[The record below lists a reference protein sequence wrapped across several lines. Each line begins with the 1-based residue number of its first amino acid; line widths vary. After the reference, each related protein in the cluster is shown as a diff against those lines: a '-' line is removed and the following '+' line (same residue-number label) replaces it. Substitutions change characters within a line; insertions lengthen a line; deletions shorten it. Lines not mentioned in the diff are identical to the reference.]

1 MSVPDVLNVVGAVG
15 TIGMGCLGLFAPNQA
30 SKFTGL
36 AAANKTAFAEFRATF
51 GGSFVL
57 MGAIPL
63 ITDNTW
69 AYFMAGMFWAGA
81 SGGRLISIVLDKG
94 HREPK
99 NVGGVFFEGAFAL
112 LLLAGSSL
120 FQLG

>member
-1 MSVPDVLNVVGAVG
+1 MSVSHVVNLLGAAG
-15 TIGMGCLGLFAPNQA
+15 TIGMGCLGLLTPNQA

-36 AAANKTAFAEFRATF
+36 TAANKTAFAEFRATF

-63 ITDNTW
+63 VTNNRW

-81 SGGRLISIVLDKG
+81 AGGRLISIVLDRG

-112 LLLAGSSL
+112 SLLAGSSL
-120 FQLG
+120 IHLN